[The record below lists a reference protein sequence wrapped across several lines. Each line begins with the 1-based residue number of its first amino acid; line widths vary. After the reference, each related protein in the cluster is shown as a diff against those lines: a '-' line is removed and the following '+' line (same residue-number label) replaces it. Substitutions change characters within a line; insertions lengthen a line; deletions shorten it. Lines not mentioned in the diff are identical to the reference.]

1 MPVLRRDL
9 PVPLYHQLTSVILR
23 EIRAG
28 RWAPGD
34 RLPTEDE
41 LMARFRV
48 SKITVRQALR
58 DLAGLGYI
66 RREQGRGTFVQ
77 RPPLEEGPRHLR
89 SFTEE
94 MRHHG
99 LTASSKVLEQEVVPA
114 TDELAGILEC
124 PAAAPLFC
132 LRRLRSANGEPMGL
146 QTAYVPM
153 TLVPGLADLPFKD
166 ASLYDVLRSKYN
178 LHPATARET
187 HVAVLVTREEAG
199 LLRTAAGSAAL
210 AAERVTYLADGRPL
224 EYVRSIVRGDR
235 YKIVLE
241 LSQPPSGGV

>member
-89 SFTEE
+89 SFTDE

-99 LTASSKVLEQEVVPA
+99 LIASSKVLEQEVVPA
-114 TDELAGILEC
+114 ADDLAEILEC
-124 PAAAPLFC
+124 PAAAPLFR
-132 LRRLRSANGEPMGL
+132 LRRLRSANDEPMGL

-153 TLVPGLADLPFKD
+153 TLVPGIVALPFNE

-187 HVAVLVTREEAG
+187 HVAVVVSGDEAG
-199 LLRTAAGSAAL
+199 LLRTPSGSAAL

-224 EYVRSIVRGDR
+224 EYVRSIMRGDR
-235 YKIVLE
+235 YRIVLE
-241 LSQPPSGGV
+241 LSQPNVTE